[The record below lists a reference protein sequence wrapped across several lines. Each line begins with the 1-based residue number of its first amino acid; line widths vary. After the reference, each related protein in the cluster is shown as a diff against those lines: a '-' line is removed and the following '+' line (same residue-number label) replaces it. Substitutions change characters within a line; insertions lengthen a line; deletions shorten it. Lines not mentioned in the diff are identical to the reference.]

1 MSPATRSP
9 ERLTAVLTDRP
20 ETGSNQRRVDE
31 AFRLLSQAAV
41 RIVSSV
47 ERTAFVLDMASR
59 DGVLQEVWC
68 RDESTHAPLVG
79 PPGGDPVALT
89 SETFG
94 AANAERYLVAQKALS
109 ALLLELTRPDY
120 CGAASLRLRGWAC
133 EIVDDIRGES
143 RRQWQF

>member
-1 MSPATRSP
+1 
-9 ERLTAVLTDRP
+9 
-20 ETGSNQRRVDE
+20 
-31 AFRLLSQAAV
+31 
-41 RIVSSV
+41 
-47 ERTAFVLDMASR
+47 MASR

-68 RDESTHAPLVG
+68 RDELSHAALMSPQG
-79 PPGGDPVALT
+79 TEPVEIT
-89 SETFG
+89 VETFG